1 MKLLRIGE
9 KGREKPAALDNNGK
23 IRDISSHIKDLNPS
37 TLNFETI
44 SKIQN
49 IDLSSLPEISSSE
62 RIGACITDPGK
73 FVAIGL
79 NYSDHAAET
88 GAAVPTEPIM
98 FMKATSSICG
108 PNDDV
113 EIVSGSKK
121 LDWEVELG
129 IVIGKNAKH
138 ISESQSQEHILGYCL
153 VNDVSER
160 EWQIEKMGQWVKGK
174 SHDTYGPIGPY
185 LVTKDEIKDVNNLN
199 MTLDVNGERM
209 QTGNTNTMIFNVDII
224 VSYVSKFMSLQ
235 AGDIITTGTPPGV
248 GMGKKPQIFLKA
260 GDQMKLSIDNLG
272 DEVNSLEGSFDLSTG
287 NDSDLNNNQTVDVGD
302 KDNSAEILEED
313 PFPVKR
319 PFQKKSPAAPEPE
332 GHMLKKFSPAA
343 PEGHAFKKFL
353 PAAPG
358 GHVQKIFRLRRLPGI
373 SQIRFFPPFR
383 IFPPFPLASENFPP
397 FPLPPFPNA

>member
-9 KGREKPAALDNNGK
+9 KGQEKPGAIDSNGK

-37 TLNFETI
+37 NLNFETI

-49 IDLSSLPEISSSE
+49 ADLSNLPELPSNVRVGS
-62 RIGACITDPGK
+62 CITDPGK

-98 FMKATSSICG
+98 FMKATSSMCG

-129 IVIGKNAKH
+129 IVIGKEAKH
-138 ISESQSQEHILGYCL
+138 ISESQSQDHILGYCL

-174 SHDTYGPIGPY
+174 SHDTYGPTGPY
-185 LVTKDEIKDVNNLN
+185 LVTKDEIKDINNLK
-199 MTLDVNGERM
+199 MMLDINGERM
-209 QTGNTNTMIFNVDII
+209 QTGNTSTMIFNVDII

-235 AGDIITTGTPPGV
+235 PGDIITTGTPPGV
-248 GMGKKPQIFLKA
+248 GMGRKPQVFLKA
-260 GDQMKLSIDNLG
+260 GDEMKLSIENLG
-272 DEVNSLEGSFDLSTG
+272 EQNSK
-287 NDSDLNNNQTVDVGD
+287 VV
-302 KDNSAEILEED
+302 A
-313 PFPVKR
+313 V
-319 PFQKKSPAAPEPE
+319 
-332 GHMLKKFSPAA
+332 
-343 PEGHAFKKFL
+343 
-353 PAAPG
+353 
-358 GHVQKIFRLRRLPGI
+358 
-373 SQIRFFPPFR
+373 
-383 IFPPFPLASENFPP
+383 
-397 FPLPPFPNA
+397 